1 MELKNTY
8 QKTNVLPG
16 TDVHVFLQENAWVG
30 TKVAVDWVKKI
41 LKSAA
46 EHFKRFVLFADNLTG
61 QDYDGFKES
70 VSYCS
75 DFVWYGLPNATDVW
89 QPVDPGYAKML
100 KTLMEQEH
108 HKWLDDE
115 EHADRWYGNE
125 ESYSAKERR
134 IFITHWA
141 GEAGVF
147 S

>member
-1 MELKNTY
+1 M
-8 QKTNVLPG
+8 
-16 TDVHVFLQENAWVG
+16 FLQENAWVG

-75 DFVWYGLPNATDVW
+75 GFVWYGLPNATDVW
-89 QPVDPGYAKML
+89 QPVDPG
-100 KTLMEQEH
+100 
-108 HKWLDDE
+108 
-115 EHADRWYGNE
+115 YGNE

-141 GEAGVF
+141 GEACTKVCGNEYDDF
-147 S
+147 RKKF